1 MSDNTNQTTIMDD
14 VLTSDLN
21 DILSQ
26 ISETLSSLQGSHVF
40 LTGGTGFIG
49 TWLLEAF
56 RYANQHLESP
66 IKVTVL
72 SRNPSAFAEKRPHL
86 YQVEAFEF
94 VQGDVCTLSGIRGEF
109 SHLIHAATDASAELN
124 EHKPKQMFDTV
135 IQGTQQVLDFAVEKQ
150 VERVLFLSSGAVYGQ
165 QPWDMTH
172 VTEDWQGRLDC
183 LNPRNTYAEA
193 KRAAEMLCA
202 IYKKQFGLHVSI
214 ARIFA
219 LLGPYLPINS
229 HFAAGNFIS
238 NAMEGKPIIVKGN
251 GMPCRSYLYT
261 SDLVVWLLRILM
273 KGASGVAYNVGSDQT
288 VSIKDLAER
297 AAVVLGNGDFEILG
311 QVDAGWNPGRYVPN
325 VDKIMQELGV
335 KQTVSLDEALIK
347 TAQWNGWNKK

>member
-1 MSDNTNQTTIMDD
+1 MVMDD
-14 VLTSDLN
+14 VLTADLHH
-21 DILSQ
+21 ILGQ
-26 ISETLSSLQGSHVF
+26 AGDNLTSLQGVRVF

-56 RYANQHLESP
+56 RYANHHFESQ
-66 IKVTVL
+66 IHVTVL
-72 SRNPSAFAEKRPHL
+72 SRNPSAFAAKRPHL
-86 YQVEAFEF
+86 YQVPEFEF
-94 VQGDVCTLSGIRGEF
+94 VQGDVCTLSNIDGEF

-124 EHKPKQMFDTV
+124 EHNPRQMFNTV
-135 IQGTQQVLDFAVEKQ
+135 IQGTQQVLDFAVEKN

-165 QPWDMTH
+165 QPWEMTH
-172 VTEDWQGRLDC
+172 VSEEWLGALDC

-219 LLGPYLPINS
+219 LLGPYLPIDS
-229 HFAAGNFIS
+229 HFAAGNFIN
-238 NAMEGKPIIVKGN
+238 NAMEGQPIIVKGN

-261 SDLVVWLLRILM
+261 SDLVVWLLSILM
-273 KGASGVAYNVGSDQT
+273 KGESGVAYNVGSDQT

-297 AAVVLGNGDFEILG
+297 VAVVLGNGEFEILG

-325 VDKIMQELGV
+325 VEKIMQELGV
-335 KQTVSLDEALIK
+335 KQTVSLDDALLK
-347 TAQWNGWNKK
+347 TALWNGWKKNNDKTI